1 MGYGMIF
8 DVLNKLMPGRKA
20 KAVNTLQNLI
30 AEYQKALHDRRDTD
44 AAILKKQMQDLREKW
59 HITEGNL

>member
-20 KAVNTLQNLI
+20 KAVNTLKELV
-30 AEYQKALHDRRDTD
+30 AEYQKALNNREDTK
-44 AAILKKQMQDLREKW
+44 AAQLKVQMQDLREKW

>member
-20 KAVNTLQNLI
+20 KAVNTLKELVAQ
-30 AEYQKALHDRRDTD
+30 YQKALNNREDTK
-44 AAILKKQMQDLREKW
+44 AAQLKVQMQDLREKW
-59 HITEGNL
+59 HITEGDL